1 MKFQDLIES
10 YKHHVDRE
18 NLEIG
23 SLFYDGVEYLP
34 YVLVKN
40 VFHKKLQKHFF
51 YFHHD
56 IPDDGRT
63 IDELLNF
70 IDGDPSSSSNPAPIQ
85 TPKIKKKRRKNKSS
99 ASITRQTQREKSDSI
114 SISEDGATSIE
125 CSTSE
130 GGTSDNKGSHKNQK
144 NSDIW

>member
-1 MKFQDLIES
+1 MKFQDLIDS

-114 SISEDGATSIE
+114 F
-125 CSTSE
+125 
-130 GGTSDNKGSHKNQK
+130 SHAKKQNIIAIKSYNPFLQK
-144 NSDIW
+144 FWAETQTKLSQ